1 MTGRKYFGKV
11 SGKLRRKI
19 QKKEKMNNTT
29 FTVYWLE
36 TNKEGKKTAYFE
48 QSPHMRASM
57 KLVEALRNH
66 PSASAITFCSENP
79 DQVGKMGVDAVV
91 GGVLPDGQEYVYKT
105 GRGNP

>member
-1 MTGRKYFGKV
+1 MGGIGIVNWPLNSPYHCAGIR
-11 SGKLRRKI
+11 
-19 QKKEKMNNTT
+19 MNNTT

-36 TNKEGKKTAYFE
+36 TNTNGEKVACFE

-57 KLVEALRNH
+57 NLLEALRKH
-66 PSASAITFCSENP
+66 PSASAVTFCSECT

-91 GGVLPDGQEYVYKT
+91 GGILPDGQEYVYKT